1 MQDVSKLGLKIN
13 PHILCS
19 LSCIFFYLEQF
30 SSCILRMR
38 ICHTCPSV
46 KVQLSLIGLAVLTS
60 TTINTGSLFL
70 QFNPVCY
77 SIFALLY
84 GYLQLLAFSII
95 FFPTTCNPIRIAPG
109 CHHLH
114 FKSCLQR
121 LQQIIDSSNCYSL
134 FFFTNDNTL
143 PPHSLKR
150 ARTTSVS

>member
-95 FFPTTCNPIRIAPG
+95 FSQPPATLSEQ
-109 CHHLH
+109 HLAVTIYISNH
-114 FKSCLQR
+114 VYRGYSR
-121 LQQIIDSSNCYSL
+121 LQIHQTATVCFSSPTIIH
-134 FFFTNDNTL
+134 FHHT
-143 PPHSLKR
+143 H
-150 ARTTSVS
+150 